1 MVCSRF
7 SLERKE
13 VNVKTLL
20 SIKFVWNL
28 EISVRIG
35 KSCLKQNFKKYKSYF
50 LFFITNDV
58 YRVKIDVLLILCWIG
73 IKEIS

>member
-1 MVCSRF
+1 MLHSTSVEIKFSFFLKVCSRF

-35 KSCLKQNFKKYKSYF
+35 KSCLKQNF
-50 LFFITNDV
+50 
-58 YRVKIDVLLILCWIG
+58 
-73 IKEIS
+73 